1 METYQRT
8 IEIKYSDLCTEILN
22 GLPDYARTY
31 VRSIHNNTAPRTRY
45 EYLKDIKMFLSYM
58 QERHSWSKVT
68 LQDLSSL
75 TKNDFEEY
83 FEYLEHY
90 EKDGVEYSNTRVSI
104 KRKMSALRKFFA
116 YLFKS
121 GFIQSDEIRKVELP
135 KLHKKA
141 IIRLENDEASTLL
154 NAIEN
159 GTGLTEKELDN
170 AWKYWESKGLVN
182 LKGSGEELEV
192 EFLSQIDLFYG
203 KTPAA
208 AAESEDQP
216 EADESAEAIIERLT
230 DQQLHEI
237 FVKYQDLTGR
247 TVSRGETGK
256 LTDAVKLYNIE
267 PDVLDFAIDYCIGID
282 KYSVDYICKVA
293 LRWTEEGARDVATV
307 KKMLDQRSKRND
319 AYRKIF
325 AALGFNRLPN
335 PADRE
340 IMDKWFDDMGCTLAE
355 ALDACKAAG
364 GMREPHLKYVSKVIE
379 NRMLEKGGI
388 NTRAVRT
395 DSRGNTTAAS
405 ASEDAAKVSRKVL
418 KDYYEHIRRSDEA
431 SHRAKIAE
439 VTGKLP
445 EMKDLF
451 AEETRLNSAVISMKP
466 GPEARENRQR
476 LRDKRKEL
484 EEKLLNCVAIAYE
497 KDAAELSMETR
508 FKEDLGGAS
517 VKMVGLVSQLENDLD
532 VFIQLADAAACATIA
547 ELADKVEE
555 EL

>member
-1 METYQRT
+1 MART
-8 IEIKYSDLCTEILN
+8 KFRAEGHKDIFLCSTKVENLFIN
-22 GLPDYARTY
+22 EFLPDAPGDCVKVFVFGLMYAQY
-31 VRSIHNNTAPRTRY
+31 A
-45 EYLKDIKMFLSYM
+45 
-58 QERHSWSKVT
+58 QEIDSRQLALT
-68 LQDLSSL
+68 L
-75 TKNDFEEY
+75 
-83 FEYLEHY
+83 
-90 EKDGVEYSNTRVSI
+90 
-104 KRKMSALRKFFA
+104 
-116 YLFKS
+116 
-121 GFIQSDEIRKVELP
+121 
-135 KLHKKA
+135 
-141 IIRLENDEASTLL
+141 
-154 NAIEN
+154 
-159 GTGLTEKELDN
+159 GLTEKELDN

-182 LKGSGEELEV
+182 LTGSGDELEV

-203 KTPAA
+203 KAPAA

-247 TVSRGETGK
+247 TVSRGETNK
-256 LTDAVKLYNIE
+256 LTDAIKLYNIE

-388 NTRAVRT
+388 NTRAVRA
-395 DSRGNTTAAS
+395 DSAGNSSAAS
-405 ASEDAAKVSRKVL
+405 ASEDSAKVSRKVL

-431 SHRAKIAE
+431 SRRARIAE
-439 VTGKLP
+439 VTGRLP
-445 EMKDLF
+445 EMRDLF
-451 AEETRLNSAVISMKP
+451 SEETRLNSAVVSMKP
-466 GPEARENRQR
+466 GPEARDNRQR
-476 LRDKRKEL
+476 LRESRKEL
-484 EEKLLNCVAIAYE
+484 EEQKKELLRKNGYPEDYLDKKFRCGICRDTGYTDEGRVCTCAKERAEEAY
-497 KDAAELSMETR
+497 KW
-508 FKEDLGGAS
+508 
-517 VKMVGLVSQLENDLD
+517 
-532 VFIQLADAAACATIA
+532 IQ
-547 ELADKVEE
+547 KRNQ
-555 EL
+555 